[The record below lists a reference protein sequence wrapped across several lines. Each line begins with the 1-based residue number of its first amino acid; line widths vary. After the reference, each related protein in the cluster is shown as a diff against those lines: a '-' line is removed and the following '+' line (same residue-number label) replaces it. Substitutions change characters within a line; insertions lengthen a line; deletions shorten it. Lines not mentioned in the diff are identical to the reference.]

1 VALRVAVPERVRA
14 AAIVCLALGV
24 VLLDESSAQG
34 WGAWLSAALFSS
46 GVALFDGVDEGR
58 LGGRQVG
65 MIALLLG
72 LAAASWSALV
82 IVLTS
87 AFLEA
92 SVSPVLFVLLAVG
105 LAAMAAGAT
114 LRKLRPGGTRH
125 WQWPRLALGRVR
137 GEGLAAAKNRA
148 A

>member
-1 VALRVAVPERVRA
+1 VALRVVVPERVRT

-34 WGAWLSAALFSS
+34 WGAWFSAALFST
-46 GVALFDGVDEGR
+46 GAALFDGLDEGR
-58 LGGRQVG
+58 LGARQVG

-72 LAAASWSALV
+72 LAAATWSALV

-87 AFLEA
+87 AFLET
-92 SVSPVLFVLLAVG
+92 SVSPLLFVLLAVA
-105 LAAMAAGAT
+105 LAAMAAGAM
-114 LRKLRPGGTRH
+114 LRKMRPGRTRH

>member
-1 VALRVAVPERVRA
+1 VAFRVAVPERVRTV
-14 AAIVCLALGV
+14 AIVCLAVGV
-24 VLLDESSAQG
+24 VLLDEFSVQG
-34 WGAWLSAALFSS
+34 LGAWLGAGLFSA
-46 GVALFDGVDEGR
+46 GTALFDGLDEGR
-58 LGGRQVG
+58 LGSRQVG
-65 MIALLLG
+65 MVALLLG
-72 LAAASWSALV
+72 LAAATWAALV

-92 SVSPVLFVLLAVG
+92 SVSPLLFVLLTVG
-105 LAAMAAGAT
+105 LAAVAAGAM
-114 LRKLRPGGTRH
+114 LRRMRPGRARH